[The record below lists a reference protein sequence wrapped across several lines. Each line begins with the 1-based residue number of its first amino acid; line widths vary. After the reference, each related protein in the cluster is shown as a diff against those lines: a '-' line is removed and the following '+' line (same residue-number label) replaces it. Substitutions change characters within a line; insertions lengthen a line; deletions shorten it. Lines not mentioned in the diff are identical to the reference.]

1 MWYTKK
7 DWEIFC
13 RVAGIFIE
21 GKEYRIHML
30 NQFSRTQLLLGKEG
44 IDRLAEAKVA
54 VFGIGGVGG
63 YVVEALARSGVGSF
77 VLVDDDKV
85 CLTNLNRQI
94 IATRSTVGK
103 YKTDVMRDRILDIN
117 PQAQVE
123 VRQCFY
129 LPENADEFDFSGY
142 SYVVDAVDT
151 VTAKL
156 DIIMR
161 AKEAGVP
168 VISSMG
174 AGNKLDPTKFQVAD
188 IYDTTICPLA
198 RVMRRE
204 LRKRNVKNLKV
215 VYSTEK
221 SIRPLEDMSI
231 SCRTNCICPPGAKHK
246 CTERRDIP
254 GSVAFVPSVAG
265 LIIAG
270 EVVKDLAG
278 PLPVEADAF

>member
-1 MWYTKK
+1 
-7 DWEIFC
+7 
-13 RVAGIFIE
+13 
-21 GKEYRIHML
+21 ML

-129 LPENADEFDFSGY
+129 LPEKASEFSFGDY
-142 SYVVDAVDT
+142 DYIVDAIDN
-151 VTAKL
+151 VTAKIDL
-156 DIIMR
+156 ICR

-168 VISSMG
+168 ILSSMG
-174 AGNKLDPTKFQVAD
+174 TGNKLDPGLFQIAD
-188 IYDTTICPLA
+188 IEKTRVCPLA
-198 RVMRRE
+198 KVIRKELKKRGVRGVQVLYSEEEPVKTGMR
-204 LRKRNVKNLKV
+204 
-215 VYSTEK
+215 T
-221 SIRPLEDMSI
+221 PASI
-231 SCRTNCICPPGAKHK
+231 S
-246 CTERRDIP
+246 
-254 GSVAFVPSVAG
+254 FVPSAAG
-265 LIIAG
+265 LMIAG
-270 EVVKDLAG
+270 EVVRYFSDR
-278 PLPVEADAF
+278 